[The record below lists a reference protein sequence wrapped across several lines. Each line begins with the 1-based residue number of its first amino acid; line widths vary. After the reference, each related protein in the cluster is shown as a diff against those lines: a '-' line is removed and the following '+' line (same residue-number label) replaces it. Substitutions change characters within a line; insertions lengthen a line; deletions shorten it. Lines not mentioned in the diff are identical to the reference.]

1 MRRFLQLLRAFWT
14 NSLAL
19 DLEYR
24 IDFLISAATALF
36 SFGAGLLVLQV
47 MFRYAGT
54 LGGWTFDQALVLYGI
69 YLLIEEFATGFL
81 AYNIGTMPELIRR
94 GDLDFILLKPANSQM
109 QVSIRHFRIVG
120 LPAYLLAFGILAY
133 GMVRMGSLS
142 PLNVIA
148 LIGFLAC
155 AMLIV
160 YAIWALLHTLAFWL
174 VRIENISQIFFAVFK
189 VARFPIGA
197 FPGAMQVIFTVIIP
211 IAFMTTVPASAAAG
225 ILDWRLGVAAPII
238 ALVGL
243 WLSHR
248 FWQFALR
255 HYTSASS

>member
-24 IDFLISAATALF
+24 IDFLISGATALF

-109 QVSIRHFRIVG
+109 QVSIRHLRIVG
-120 LPAYLLAFGILAY
+120 LPAYLLAFGILIY
-133 GMVRMGSLS
+133 GMIRLGSLN

-225 ILDWRLGVAAPII
+225 ILDWRLGVAAPVI

>member
-1 MRRFLQLLRAFWT
+1 MRRLLRLIRAFWA

-24 IDFLISAATALF
+24 IDFLVSAATALF

-47 MFRYAGT
+47 MFRYSQS
-54 LGGWTFDQALVLYGI
+54 LGGWSFHQALALYGI
-69 YLLIEEFATGFL
+69 YLLLEEFATGFL
-81 AYNIGTMPELIRR
+81 AFNIGGVPELIRR
-94 GDLDFILLKPANSQM
+94 GDLDFTLLKPANSQL

-120 LPAYLLAFGILAY
+120 LPAYLLALGILGYA
-133 GMVRMGSLS
+133 MAEMGSLT
-142 PLNVIA
+142 PVNILLLV
-148 LIGFLAC
+148 GFLIC
-155 AMLIV
+155 ALAII

-174 VRIENISQIFFAVFK
+174 VRIENIAQIFYAVFE

-197 FPGAMQVIFTVIIP
+197 FPGPMRIIFTVVIP

-225 ILDWRLGVAAPII
+225 ILDWRLGIAAPLI
-238 ALVGL
+238 AAIGL

>member
-1 MRRFLQLLRAFWT
+1 MTRILHLIRAFWGS
-14 NSLAL
+14 SLAL

-24 IDFLISAATALF
+24 FDFLVSAVTAIF
-36 SFGAGLLVLQV
+36 AAGAGLLVLHV
-47 MFRYAGT
+47 MFSYAQS
-54 LGGWTFDQALVLYGI
+54 LGGWSFHQALALYGI
-69 YLLIEEFATGFL
+69 YLVLEEFASGFL
-81 AYNIGTMPELIRR
+81 TYNMGEMPELIRR
-94 GDLDFILLKPANSQM
+94 GDLDFILLKPASSQL

-120 LPAYLLAFGILAY
+120 VSAYLLGFGILGTA
-133 GMVRMGSLS
+133 MAEMGSLTL
-142 PLNVIA
+142 LNVLA

-155 AMLIV
+155 AMLTV
-160 YAIWALLHTLAFWL
+160 YAIWTLLHTLAFWL
-174 VRIENISQIFFAVFK
+174 VRIENLSQIFFAVFK

-197 FPGAMQVIFTVIIP
+197 FPGPMQIVFTVVIP

-225 ILDWRLGVAAPII
+225 ILDWRYGIAAPLI
-238 ALVGL
+238 ALIGL